1 MAKTVNFGREPALV
15 PKMSATR
22 TSRCLKLVA
31 WPVAALL
38 LIAAMTIIVAEWGVA
53 IRRPWDL
60 AVLLVLSLGTCVVED
75 FSLPGFQ
82 IDVGLVLALAAV
94 VLTGPVGAVIVVVVP
109 ELIRPFVERHSVR
122 RIATASNL
130 ASFVCAVLVAQA
142 VLLALPTAHATV
154 LARVLTYGVVATAMV
169 LANFVVARG
178 IGAGLVDQ
186 VLISGWRTELRAL
199 AATLALAPFA
209 ALTACLLPSLG
220 ILALAA
226 AAAAQAI
233 LSVLVSLVTWAPRAG
248 GLTVPEAR
256 SRYAAALASRM
267 SLSRSERRVL
277 RAAARSGTGRTVAWL
292 SAGERD
298 RVAKTVILAGL
309 WSRSDDAQD
318 DCFSRLQP
326 AEMGI
331 ESRVLLVA
339 HGWAEL
345 TAKGTE
351 RLEHRLA
358 LLRLHNNPRRYDRQ
372 VVALARDLIPES
384 DRQTPRARVPHAHEI
399 PRRVAQLKLVA

>member
-1 MAKTVNFGREPALV
+1 MAATVNFGREPALV
-15 PKMSATR
+15 PKMSAAR

-209 ALTACLLPSLG
+209 AFPSLG

-339 HGWAEL
+339 HGWAKL
-345 TAKGTE
+345 TARGTE
-351 RLEHRLA
+351 QLEHRLA
-358 LLRLHNNPRRYDRQ
+358 RIERLHVDVHVGAEGFGLAEQRREP
-372 VVALARDLIPES
+372 AAGASLCSIWISTAS
-384 DRQTPRARVPHAHEI
+384 SA
-399 PRRVAQLKLVA
+399 